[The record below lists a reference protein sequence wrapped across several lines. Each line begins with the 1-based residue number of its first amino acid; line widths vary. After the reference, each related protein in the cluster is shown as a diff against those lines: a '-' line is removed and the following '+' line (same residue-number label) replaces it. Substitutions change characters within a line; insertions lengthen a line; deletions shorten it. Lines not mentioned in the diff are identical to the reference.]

1 MDKKPGRKMTR
12 QEIVDAVTEPGTI
25 FKKKRK
31 SVAMPP
37 QISTKANVD
46 KIAKNLNIEPNS
58 IKYQILKLFCEEKK
72 ATTGDT
78 KVLIKRINNFNNEQL
93 QILKIICRI
102 KDFTDK
108 IILQFIQLIKKFGTD
123 RLLTLYTFIELKGIG
138 PGSLNQFFMTAL
150 PQSDIKKIGKEAY
163 LNELMEKTMS
173 LDQVNVFYN
182 ICYKI
187 TDVTPETAIVLIP
200 KIRQLKQQHSQ
211 VINTFMKEDVFFN
224 DKPISDD
231 NILSLINLWLSLPE
245 LTDKKRIEWLIKNL
259 SKKSDKKKSDFQY
272 LIQSFKKEIEKE
284 KKGKS
289 GGNIASSIRGFF
301 N

>member
-1 MDKKPGRKMTR
+1 MNKKLGRKMTR

-25 FKKKRK
+25 SKKKIK
-31 SVAMPP
+31 SVVMPP
-37 QISTKANVD
+37 QTSTQANFE
-46 KIAKNLNIEPNS
+46 KIAKSLNIEPNS

-72 ATTGDT
+72 ATTVDT

-93 QILKIICRI
+93 QILKIICSI

-108 IILQFIQLIKKFGTD
+108 IILQFVQLIKKFGTD
-123 RLLTLYTFIELKGIG
+123 RILTLYIFVELKGIE
-138 PGSLNQFFMTAL
+138 PGILNQFFITTL
-150 PQSDIKKIGKEAY
+150 PQGEIKKIGKEAY
-163 LNELMEKTMS
+163 LDELMEKTMS

-187 TDVTPETAIVLIP
+187 KDITPETAIVLIP
-200 KIRQLKQQHSQ
+200 KIRQLKQQHSL
-211 VINTFMKEDVFFN
+211 VINTFFKEDVFFN
-224 DKPISDD
+224 DNPISDD

-259 SKKSDKKKSDFQY
+259 SKKSDKKKRDFQF
-272 LIQSFKKEIEKE
+272 LIQSFNKEIEKE
-284 KKGKS
+284 EKGKS
-289 GGNIASSIRGFF
+289 GGNIASSILGFF